1 MQQTPH
7 NPDRRRS
14 RTVWLL
20 GALLAAA
27 GAAYWLADRP
37 GRQQESGQT
46 GKLEPQP
53 VSVATGQT
61 RRGDMPIYL
70 HGLGSV
76 TPLQTVTLRS
86 RVDGELVKVAFNEGR
101 SVRLGELLAE
111 IDPRPFQVQLEQAQG
126 QLLRDEALLKNAE
139 LDLARYQTL
148 LEQDSIAA
156 QQTATQAALVK
167 QYRGTVEIDRAQ
179 LENAKLQLAY
189 TKISAPISGRI
200 GLRLVDQG
208 NMVRA
213 SDANGLAVITQMQPI
228 SVVFT
233 LPEDQAPAVMARW
246 RSGTALE
253 VEAYDR
259 AGQQKL
265 AVGKLLAIDNQI
277 DPATGTLKLKAIFD
291 NPDHTLFANQFVNVK
306 MRLDVLRD
314 AVLAPNAAIQQ
325 GAGGAYVYLVNADN
339 TVSVRQVKTGPAAGE
354 TVAIL
359 DGLDAGQ
366 TLVVDGADR
375 LRDGAAV
382 KIAERPAPV
391 AAAPQP

>member
-7 NPDRRRS
+7 RPDGRRS
-14 RTVWLL
+14 RIVWLL
-20 GALLAAA
+20 AAALGVA

-37 GRQQESGQT
+37 GRQQESGQN
-46 GKLEPQP
+46 GKSEPLP
-53 VSVATGQT
+53 VSIATGQT

-76 TPLQTVTLRS
+76 TPLHTVTVRS
-86 RVDGELVKVAFNEGR
+86 RVDGELVKVAFNEG
-101 SVRLGELLAE
+101 SNVRQGELLAE

-126 QLLRDEALLKNAE
+126 QLLRDEAQLKNAE

-179 LENAKLQLAY
+179 VENAKLQLAY

-213 SDANGLAVITQMQPI
+213 SDINGLAVITQMQPI

-253 VEAYDR
+253 IEAYDR

-277 DPATGTLKLKAIFD
+277 DPGTGTLKLKAVFD

-306 MRLDVLRD
+306 MRLDLLRD
-314 AVLAPNAAIQQ
+314 TVLAPNAAIQQ
-325 GAGGAYVYLVNADN
+325 GAAGAYVYLVNTDN
-339 TVSVRQVKTGPAAGE
+339 TVTVRQVETGPTAGE

-359 DGLDAGQ
+359 EGLDAGQ

-382 KIAERPAPV
+382 KIAGRPAPAV
-391 AAAPQP
+391 ATPQP

>member
-7 NPDRRRS
+7 RPDGRRS
-14 RTVWLL
+14 RIVWLL
-20 GALLAAA
+20 AAALGVA

-37 GRQQESGQT
+37 GRQQESGQN
-46 GKLEPQP
+46 GKSEPLP

-76 TPLQTVTLRS
+76 TPLHTVTVRS
-86 RVDGELVKVAFNEGR
+86 RVDGELVKVAFNEG
-101 SVRLGELLAE
+101 SNVRQGQLLAE

-126 QLLRDEALLKNAE
+126 QLLRDEAQLKNAE

-179 LENAKLQLAY
+179 VENAKLQLAY

-213 SDANGLAVITQMQPI
+213 SDINGLAVITQMQPI

-259 AGQQKL
+259 AGRQKL

-277 DPATGTLKLKAIFD
+277 DPGTGTLKLKAVFD

-306 MRLDVLRD
+306 MRLDLLRD
-314 AVLAPNAAIQQ
+314 TVLAPNAAIQQ
-325 GAGGAYVYLVNADN
+325 GAAGAYVYLVNTDN
-339 TVSVRQVKTGPAAGE
+339 TVTVRQVETGPAAGE

-359 DGLDAGQ
+359 EGLDAGQ

-382 KIAERPAPV
+382 KIAGRPAPAV
-391 AAAPQP
+391 AASQP

>member
-14 RTVWLL
+14 KTVWLL
-20 GALLAAA
+20 AAALGAA

-86 RVDGELVKVAFNEGR
+86 RVDGELVKVAFSEGR
-101 SVRLGELLAE
+101 NVRQGELLAE

-179 LENAKLQLAY
+179 VENAKLQLAY

-233 LPEDQAPAVMARW
+233 LPEDQAPAAMARW

-306 MRLDVLRD
+306 MRLDILRD

-325 GAGGAYVYLVNADN
+325 GAGGAYVYVVNADN
-339 TVSVRQVKTGPAAGE
+339 TVSVRQVKTGAASGE
-354 TVAIL
+354 TVSII

-375 LRDGAAV
+375 LREGAAV
-382 KIAERPAPV
+382 NIAERPAPV

>member
-7 NPDRRRS
+7 RPDGRRS
-14 RTVWLL
+14 RIVW
-20 GALLAAA
+20 LLAAA
-27 GAAYWLADRP
+27 LGVAAAAYWLADRP
-37 GRQQESGQT
+37 ARQQESGQN
-46 GKLEPQP
+46 GKSEPLP

-76 TPLQTVTLRS
+76 TPLHTVTVRS
-86 RVDGELVKVAFNEGR
+86 RVDGELVKVAFNEG
-101 SVRLGELLAE
+101 SNVRQGELLAE

-126 QLLRDEALLKNAE
+126 QLLRDEAQLKNAE

-179 LENAKLQLAY
+179 VENAKLQLAY

-213 SDANGLAVITQMQPI
+213 SDINGLAVITQMQPI

-253 VEAYDR
+253 IEAYDR
-259 AGQQKL
+259 AGRQKL

-277 DPATGTLKLKAIFD
+277 DPGTGTLKLKAVFD

-306 MRLDVLRD
+306 MRLDLLRD
-314 AVLAPNAAIQQ
+314 TVLAPNAAIQQ
-325 GAGGAYVYLVNADN
+325 GAAGAYVYLVNTDN
-339 TVSVRQVKTGPAAGE
+339 TVTVRQVETGPTAGE

-359 DGLDAGQ
+359 EGLDAGQ

-382 KIAERPAPV
+382 KIAGRPAPAV
-391 AAAPQP
+391 AAPQP

>member
-7 NPDRRRS
+7 RPDGRRS
-14 RTVWLL
+14 RIVWLL
-20 GALLAAA
+20 AAALGVA

-37 GRQQESGQT
+37 GRQQESGQN
-46 GKLEPQP
+46 GKSEPLP
-53 VSVATGQT
+53 VSIATGQT

-76 TPLQTVTLRS
+76 TPLHTVTVRS
-86 RVDGELVKVAFNEGR
+86 RVDGELVKVAFNEG
-101 SVRLGELLAE
+101 SNVRQGELLAE

-126 QLLRDEALLKNAE
+126 QLLRDEAQLKNAE

-179 LENAKLQLAY
+179 VENAKLQLAY

-213 SDANGLAVITQMQPI
+213 SDINGLAVITQMQPI

-277 DPATGTLKLKAIFD
+277 DPGTGTLKLKAVFD

-306 MRLDVLRD
+306 MRLDLLRD
-314 AVLAPNAAIQQ
+314 TVLAPNAAIQQ
-325 GAGGAYVYLVNADN
+325 GAAGAYVYLVNTDN
-339 TVSVRQVKTGPAAGE
+339 TVTVRQVETGPTAGE
-354 TVAIL
+354 TVAIRE
-359 DGLDAGQ
+359 GLDAGQ

-382 KIAERPAPV
+382 KIAGRPAPAV
-391 AAAPQP
+391 ATPQP

>member
-7 NPDRRRS
+7 NPDRRR
-14 RTVWLL
+14 RKTVWLL
-20 GALLAAA
+20 ATALGVA

-61 RRGDMPIYL
+61 RRGDIPIYL

-76 TPLQTVTLRS
+76 TPLHTVTLRS
-86 RVDGELVKVAFNEGR
+86 RVDGELVKVAFSEGR
-101 SVRLGELLAE
+101 NVSQGELLAE
-111 IDPRPFQVQLEQAQG
+111 IDPRPFQVQLEQTQG

-259 AGQQKL
+259 AGQQRL

-306 MRLDVLRD
+306 MRLDILRD

-325 GAGGAYVYLVNADN
+325 GAGGAYVYVVNADN
-339 TVSVRQVKTGPAAGE
+339 TVTVRQVKTGAASGE
-354 TVAIL
+354 TVSIL

-382 KIAERPAPV
+382 KIAERPAPAG
-391 AAAPQP
+391 AATRP